1 MMRLLD
7 ITFYSTDILVLHTLR
22 YIKVI
27 HVLLDLTAPMQSP
40 KHGGPEK
47 QVVLGNI
54 SLPQKV
60 SSITFTLCKVQLD
73 ESRSLIFNVVI
84 HISA

>member
-1 MMRLLD
+1 MRFLD
-7 ITFYSTDILVLHTLR
+7 ITLYSTNILVIHTLR
-22 YIKVI
+22 YIKLI

-40 KHGGPEK
+40 KHGGPKK

-54 SLPQKV
+54 SLRKKV